1 MRRAFVHHTIG
12 HPRCYT
18 LRPQA
23 RGRGGEPKGRDMP
36 DASLKKK
43 RPLWY
48 NLSPLNLP
56 LPGLVSILHRISGA
70 ALFLFLLWLLY
81 LLDQSLTSAE
91 RFEALR
97 QTMAQPL
104 VKLVLLGLLWA
115 FLHHLCAGIRYLF
128 LDVHKGIDLATARAT
143 SVAVLAVSLVLT
155 AFAGW
160 RLLW

>member
-1 MRRAFVHHTIG
+1 
-12 HPRCYT
+12 
-18 LRPQA
+18 
-23 RGRGGEPKGRDMP
+23 MP

-70 ALFLFLLWLLY
+70 ALFLLLLWLLC

-91 RFEALR
+91 RFDALR

-104 VKLVLLGLLWA
+104 VKLGLLGLLWA
-115 FLHHLCAGIRYLF
+115 FLHHLCAGVRYLF
-128 LDVHKGIDLATARAT
+128 LDVHKGVDLATARAT

-155 AFAGW
+155 ALAGW

>member
-1 MRRAFVHHTIG
+1 
-12 HPRCYT
+12 
-18 LRPQA
+18 
-23 RGRGGEPKGRDMP
+23 MP

-70 ALFLFLLWLLY
+70 ALFLLLLWLLY
-81 LLDQSLTSAE
+81 LLDQSLASAE

-97 QTMAQPL
+97 QTLSQPL

-115 FLHHLCAGIRYLF
+115 FLHHLCAGVRYLF

-155 AFAGW
+155 AVLGW

>member
-1 MRRAFVHHTIG
+1 
-12 HPRCYT
+12 
-18 LRPQA
+18 
-23 RGRGGEPKGRDMP
+23 MP

-70 ALFLFLLWLLY
+70 VLFLFLVWLLY
-81 LLDQSLTSAE
+81 LLDESLTSAE

-97 QTMAQPL
+97 QTMAHPL
-104 VKLVLLGLLWA
+104 AKLVLLGLLWA

-128 LDVHKGIDLATARAT
+128 LDVDKGVDLPTARAT

-155 AFAGW
+155 ALAGW
-160 RLLW
+160 RLLL

>member
-1 MRRAFVHHTIG
+1 
-12 HPRCYT
+12 
-18 LRPQA
+18 
-23 RGRGGEPKGRDMP
+23 MP

-70 ALFLFLLWLLY
+70 VLFLLLLWLLY

-91 RFEALR
+91 RFEAVR
-97 QTMAQPL
+97 QTIAQPL

-128 LDVHKGIDLATARAT
+128 LDVHKGVDLATARAT

-155 AFAGW
+155 ALAGW
-160 RLLW
+160 RLLL

>member
-1 MRRAFVHHTIG
+1 
-12 HPRCYT
+12 
-18 LRPQA
+18 
-23 RGRGGEPKGRDMP
+23 MP

-97 QTMAQPL
+97 QTLAQPL

-128 LDVHKGIDLATARAT
+128 LDVDKGVDLATARAT

-155 AFAGW
+155 ALAGW

>member
-1 MRRAFVHHTIG
+1 
-12 HPRCYT
+12 
-18 LRPQA
+18 
-23 RGRGGEPKGRDMP
+23 MP

-70 ALFLFLLWLLY
+70 ALFLLLLWLLY

-97 QTMAQPL
+97 QTLSQPL

-115 FLHHLCAGIRYLF
+115 FLHHLCAGVRYLF
-128 LDVHKGIDLATARAT
+128 LDVHKGVDLATARAT

-155 AFAGW
+155 AVLGW
-160 RLLW
+160 RFLW

>member
-1 MRRAFVHHTIG
+1 
-12 HPRCYT
+12 
-18 LRPQA
+18 
-23 RGRGGEPKGRDMP
+23 MP

-70 ALFLFLLWLLY
+70 ALFLLLLWLLY

-104 VKLVLLGLLWA
+104 ATLVLLGLLWA
-115 FLHHLCAGIRYLF
+115 FLHHLCAGVRYLF
-128 LDVHKGIDLATARAT
+128 LDVHKGVDLATARAT

-155 AFAGW
+155 ALAGW
-160 RLLW
+160 KLLW